1 MSAEQVKEQ
10 QENVEIRKSIVI
22 EASPEVIFKA
32 ITEPNEL
39 TKWFPDQAILELKVG
54 GKMKLS
60 FFKTDSEYR
69 QMDYFPEGNINE
81 IVQDRKISYTWHEP
95 NIPDFPRTVVTW
107 ELEKLGDNKTRV
119 NLLHTGFKQDET
131 AGKHDQGWSHFLGEL
146 KKYCEQRDK

>member
-1 MSAEQVKEQ
+1 MSAEQGKEQ

-69 QMDYFPEGNINE
+69 QMDYFPEGTIC
-81 IVQDRKISYTWHEP
+81 
-95 NIPDFPRTVVTW
+95 IPDSS
-107 ELEKLGDNKTRV
+107 KTRRQGSTTKDGRISWV
-119 NLLHTGFKQDET
+119 N
-131 AGKHDQGWSHFLGEL
+131 
-146 KKYCEQRDK
+146 